1 MSKKRIVFLKLTV
14 DWEDYD
20 DVCDELLLED
30 TGILDNLK
38 NGVNVEHIKF
48 DPNQLVIPFVKDMSP
63 EDYAQIKFNDNLDD
77 DDDSELQKL
86 EAWLKS
92 EEGKRIIR

>member
-1 MSKKRIVFLKLTV
+1 MNKKRIVFLKLTV

-38 NGVNVEHIKF
+38 KGVKLEHIKY
-48 DPNQLVIPFVKDMSP
+48 DPNQLVIPFIKDASP
-63 EDYAQIKFNDNLDD
+63 EDYAQIRFNDNLDD
-77 DDDSELQKL
+77 NNE
-86 EAWLKS
+86 
-92 EEGKRIIR
+92 

>member
-1 MSKKRIVFLKLTV
+1 MNNAVMSKKRIVFLKMTV

-38 NGVNVEHIKF
+38 EGIKVEHIKF
-48 DPNQLVIPFVKDMSP
+48 DPNQLVIPFVKDASP

-77 DDDSELQKL
+77 
-86 EAWLKS
+86 
-92 EEGKRIIR
+92 